1 MTDKLSENQLKTGS
15 YNNNNSV
22 VLMIEQTLKK
32 LRVTLF
38 EQLLFM
44 SQKLIMFK
52 RNEMKFTKL
61 KLNNFN

>member
-1 MTDKLSENQLKTGS
+1 MTDKLSENQLQTGS